1 MATFRIEKFKLMH
14 KKFILSV
21 ADFIS
26 IFWKF
31 IPFKLRRFIF
41 TILFILESRDQ
52 KASKG
57 LSRIF
62 LIKDNLEWIIN
73 ERALVYGGG
82 IHPKH
87 RLTSYHDFF
96 VERIKNGETVLDV
109 GCGIGVVSI
118 SLAQARRKSKILGI
132 DIDKKNIDFANKL
145 SKEKAIKNI
154 NFICGD
160 INLQKNIKVDTLILS
175 NILEHINNRPK
186 FIKQL
191 KRITHAD
198 NYLIRVPLFE
208 RDWQLPLRKELKIY
222 YFSDMDH
229 KIEHTIEQFKKEM
242 LKSELEIKE
251 IYTNWGEIWARCK
264 NEV

>member
-1 MATFRIEKFKLMH
+1 MQKKL
-14 KKFILSV
+14 ILKV

-26 IFWKF
+26 TFWRF

-41 TILFILESRDQ
+41 TLLFILESRDQ

-73 ERALVYGGG
+73 ERAIVYGEG

-96 VERIKNGETVLDV
+96 VKRIQDGESVLDV
-109 GCGIGVVSI
+109 GCGIGVVSM

-132 DIDKKNIDFANKL
+132 DINEKNIDYANKL

-175 NILEHINNRPK
+175 NIIEHINNRPK
-186 FIKQL
+186 FLKQL
-191 KRITHAD
+191 KKITGAN

-222 YFSDMDH
+222 YFSDIDH
-229 KIEHTIEQFKKEM
+229 KIEHTIKQFKKEM
-242 LKSELEIKE
+242 IKSELEIRE
-251 IYTNWGEIWARCK
+251 INTIWGEIWANCT
-264 NEV
+264 NGS